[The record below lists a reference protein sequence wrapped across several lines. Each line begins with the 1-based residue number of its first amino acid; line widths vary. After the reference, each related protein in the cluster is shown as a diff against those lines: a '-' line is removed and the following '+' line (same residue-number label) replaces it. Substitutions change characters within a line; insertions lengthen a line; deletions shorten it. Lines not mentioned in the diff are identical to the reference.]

1 MINVE
6 EGTVERIIW
15 SEDKVQC
22 LEVKIGGKKEKAIN
36 YLELSGAASPGNKV
50 FLNTT
55 AVRLNLGSGGYHFVI
70 VNTASIPYTHHGGH
84 IIKLR
89 YTPLQHKVMT
99 WEERCGNAANNF
111 HPNDKG
117 LNFPVVIG
125 ELHSML
131 APFAQTLKKINSK
144 RRIVYIMS
152 DSASLPL
159 SFSRTVRLLKESAVL
174 AGSITTGHAFGG
186 DVECVN
192 MYTALLAARDEL
204 KADVA
209 VIAPGPGVVGTGTRY
224 GYSGVEQGEHIER
237 VHKMRGIPLVIPRI
251 SFADP
256 RSRHRGISHH
266 TLTALDELTT
276 KSCYFPLPAC
286 SNGRMRFL
294 YKQLSASGLIKKHRI
309 VLISSKRFN
318 RYLEDCCSNCSTMG
332 RKLQADPFF
341 FATACACAC
350 FTEELIKRQ
359 IKHIPAWDGI
369 RYL

>member
-6 EGTVERIIW
+6 EGTVERVIW
-15 SEDKVQC
+15 SNNKLQY
-22 LEVKIGGKKEKAIN
+22 LEVKIGEKKEKAIN
-36 YLELSGAASPGNKV
+36 YLDLSGAASPGNKV
-50 FLNTT
+50 YLNTT

-70 VNTASIPYTHHGGH
+70 VNTESIPYTNHAGH

-99 WEERCGNAANNF
+99 WEERCGIAVNNF
-111 HPNDKG
+111 YPKDNG

-131 APFAQTLKKINSK
+131 APFAQTLKKINSTC
-144 RRIVYIMS
+144 RIVYIMS

-159 SFSRTVRLLKESAVL
+159 SFSRTVRSLKENGVL

-224 GYSGVEQGEHIER
+224 GYSGVEQGEHVER
-237 VHKMRGIPLVIPRI
+237 VHKMQGIPLVIPRI

-256 RSRHRGISHH
+256 RPRHRGISHH
-266 TLTALDELTT
+266 TLTALGELTT

-286 SNGRMRFL
+286 SKGKMRYLF
-294 YKQLSASGLIKKHRI
+294 KQLSVSGLIKKHSI
-309 VLISSKRFN
+309 VLISSKRFHK
-318 RYLEDCCSNCSTMG
+318 YLEDCCSNCSTMG
-332 RKLQADPFF
+332 RNLQADPFF
-341 FATACACAC
+341 FATTCACAF
-350 FTEELIKRQ
+350 FTEELINKQ
-359 IKHIPAWDGI
+359 IKHIPAQSGI
-369 RYL
+369 KYL